1 MNSFLQGIIS
11 PAEPALS
18 LKMQAW
24 VAELRAACH
33 SNSRRGGRFNAEF
46 LPVKNRGIRD
56 GVTMPRTTGLLIVF
70 WKCVAPTEE
79 AAWSRWHDEVHLL
92 DLLGTPGGPCVATR
106 WELAARSAPGM
117 PGLGFTHV
125 AVITS
130 NPLRSLLFGR

>member
-1 MNSFLQGIIS
+1 MIYDNKNVTTTSKDSSELLLRLRWLAI
-11 PAEPALS
+11 LS
-18 LKMQAW
+18 AQRKSDLA
-24 VAELRAACH
+24 V
-33 SNSRRGGRFNAEF
+33 FAEF
-46 LPVKNRGIRD
+46 LQVKNRGIRD

-106 WELAARSAPGM
+106 WELAARLAPGM

-130 NPLRSLLFGR
+130 NPLRSLPFGR